1 MSSLHPMSDA
11 PTDARTVLRSAM
23 SLTGLR
29 LAPGHGVPDQRHLG
43 LLAETEMSDPPRF
56 WTDESAHALAALFAA
71 RARRDNL
78 RGGSALVSRYFD
90 DTRLTRPS
98 ALSMGAR
105 ALLLA
110 SVGEYYGM
118 VGRPQLAARFGH
130 EAQVFAD
137 TDALRYYALAVSTF
151 GFAVNG
157 EYDSAIATMTEANEI
172 LGRNGW
178 PVEESSH
185 LVALADALVSAARLD
200 DRRLASVS
208 ARLWELSP
216 DDPYVEYSARTV
228 DVSRQLF
235 LGDYTAGLA
244 SSWQLL
250 HGSQRRTSQRIV
262 RGFVQCFRSEL
273 LVAQGNHAEGLASLN
288 GGVNVEGHDICF
300 SKQRAACLLS
310 LGREQELL
318 VETEPCVA
326 ADTDHCLRTL
336 TPLLVQRAIAFR
348 RVGSERRALESMESA
363 LLLIS
368 RTGSSMAPF
377 IMLPRQECAELID
390 AAAADRP
397 ELADI
402 AATVRAALLRLTV
415 AIEGE
420 RSTTPITAFTPTEL
434 ALARIL
440 LTPMNLSDI
449 ARQRNVSLNTIK
461 SQVRSIYVKLGV
473 RGRKDAE
480 EALRRVLG

>member
-172 LGRNGW
+172 FDRNGW
-178 PVEESSH
+178 PIEESSQ
-185 LVALADALVSAARLD
+185 LMALADSLLSAARMD
-200 DRRLASVS
+200 DRHLASVS
-208 ARLWELSP
+208 SRLRAMNP
-216 DDPYVEYSARTV
+216 DDPYLDYSARAV
-228 DVSRQLF
+228 DVVHQLIR
-235 LGDYTAGLA
+235 GDYTAGLA
-244 SSWQLL
+244 SAWQLL

-262 RGFVQCFRSEL
+262 RGFVQCFRSDM
-273 LVAQGNHAEGLASLN
+273 LVAQGHHAEGLAALA
-288 GGVNVEGHDICF
+288 GGVNVEGHDICY
-300 SKQRAACLLS
+300 SKQRAACLLP

-318 VETEPCVA
+318 LETEACVA

-336 TPLLVQRAIAFR
+336 MPLLVQRAIAFHR
-348 RVGSERRALESMESA
+348 LGSERRARESMESA

-368 RTGSSMAPF
+368 RAGGSMMPF

-397 ELADI
+397 ELTEI
-402 AATVRAALLRLTV
+402 AASVRASLLRLTV
-415 AIEGE
+415 AMDGS
-420 RSTTPITAFTPTEL
+420 RSTTSITAFTPAEL
-434 ALARIL
+434 ALAKLL
-440 LTPMNLSDI
+440 LTSMNLTDI
-449 ARQRNVSLNTIK
+449 ARERNVSLNTIK

-473 RGRKDAE
+473 RGRKDAD